1 MPVVVLTSKSTA
13 SAAEWFTL
21 AMKTLPNI
29 TVVGDTTAGCFSPK
43 VERELPNGWSFTLSS
58 KIAVSADMVQYE
70 GFGIPPDY
78 TVLNTKNEL
87 DNKRDAILEKGI
99 EVILTKQKF
108 QSPGTKKK

>member
-1 MPVVVLTSKSTA
+1 MVLTSKRTG

-21 AMKTLPNI
+21 AMKTLPNTSI
-29 TVVGDTTAGCFSPK
+29 AGDTTAGCFSPK

-78 TVLNTKNEL
+78 TILNTKSDF
-87 DNKRDAILEKGI
+87 DNKRDMMLEKGI
-99 EVILTKQKF
+99 EVIVTKQQYQTPKH
-108 QSPGTKKK
+108 TRY